1 MKTINVMLGDLSGR
15 VINLGYEG
23 ENLYTKVKINCI
35 EVFADYPDATVSM
48 VVKPPVGDMYPATIT
63 KTGVAVI
70 WNITSSV
77 LSTSGAGSAQITFN
91 NGEEII
97 KTAIFNFTIN
107 NSLIAEGETPD
118 PVQDWI
124 ESANATLESLEEIS
138 ASAEQL
144 PAGSSATAE
153 ITTVGGHK
161 NIAIG
166 IPPGATGANAYVWIR
181 YAAAQPTQDSDMK
194 STPDAWIGIYSG
206 AASTAP
212 TTYTSYT
219 WYEYKGDKGNTG
231 ATGANAYV
239 WIRYAANEPTQDSD
253 MKTTP
258 DAWMGVYSGNSS
270 TAPTS
275 YTSYEWYKTKGET
288 GSAENMYADTIPM
301 SENDS
306 TKIATVL
313 GTKAD
318 KVSSPTSGDFAGL
331 DSNGNL
337 TDSGKKAADFKAVQ
351 SAVSDPSASGTDV
364 EFISGI
370 SQDAAGVISPSKKTV
385 RTMTGAG
392 SGTAGTTGL
401 VPAPAAGDNEK
412 YLRGDGTWQAVS
424 GGVSDMT
431 GATSSAAGTH
441 GLVPAPAA
449 GDDDAFLRGDATWS
463 DLPTKNGQA
472 VSALQEGLA
481 IIVDGDTCSTAVP
494 VGGYAYIKNNTHGL
508 TEGLYKNTSASAFPT
523 SGGTADNTV
532 FTAESGVLNEQLM
545 TTEDITLSH
554 VDTTYTNI
562 CRLYIRGKF
571 AILRIAL
578 KLNSSS
584 SDTVTIGT
592 VPSAYLPA
600 FSVTMPSYQA
610 GAGAVTAAEISGST
624 GNIVLYKTTA
634 SKTYYAILPYFLPD

>member
-144 PAGSSATAE
+144 PAGSSPTAE
-153 ITTVGGHK
+153 VTTVGGHK
-161 NIAIG
+161 NIAFG
-166 IPPGATGANAYVWIR
+166 IPAGATGE
-181 YAAAQPTQDSDMK
+181 Q
-194 STPDAWIGIYSG
+194 G
-206 AASTAP
+206 
-212 TTYTSYT
+212 
-219 WYEYKGDKGNTG
+219 EKGDQGIP
-231 ATGANAYV
+231 GANAYV

-392 SGTAGTTGL
+392 SSTAGATGL
-401 VPAPAAGDNEK
+401 VPAPAAGDNGK
-412 YLRGDGTWQAVS
+412 FLKGDGTWDGDVFTGKRLAAQTLSAGSTSMTFSDASITSNSTIEVYADAY
-424 GGVSDMT
+424 GV
-431 GATSSAAGTH
+431 
-441 GLVPAPAA
+441 APSEI
-449 GDDDAFLRGDATWS
+449 TV
-463 DLPTKNGQA
+463 TTGQA
-472 VSALQEGLA
+472 VLTFAAQESA
-481 IIVDGDTCSTAVP
+481 ISVYIAVW
-494 VGGYAYIKNNTHGL
+494 
-508 TEGLYKNTSASAFPT
+508 
-523 SGGTADNTV
+523 
-532 FTAESGVLNEQLM
+532 
-545 TTEDITLSH
+545 
-554 VDTTYTNI
+554 
-562 CRLYIRGKF
+562 
-571 AILRIAL
+571 
-578 KLNSSS
+578 
-584 SDTVTIGT
+584 
-592 VPSAYLPA
+592 
-600 FSVTMPSYQA
+600 
-610 GAGAVTAAEISGST
+610 
-624 GNIVLYKTTA
+624 
-634 SKTYYAILPYFLPD
+634 